1 MLAYIKLIRVHQWA
15 KNTFIFVPIFFAGQA
30 FKWDHY
36 PNLIQ
41 GFFAFSFMASA
52 IYILNDYRDREV
64 DRLHPKKRF
73 RPLASGAA
81 NVYVSF
87 ALLGALLASSL
98 FIAFSLD
105 RNFLILLSIYGLM
118 NVAYTFGLKNL
129 SIVDIF
135 IVASGF
141 LFRIYSGSVLSGV
154 QISHW
159 LAIMVMLLSLLLALA
174 KRRDDLVLGKDGAV
188 VRKSSRNYNVEF
200 INACL
205 AIFAGIIIVAYIMY
219 TVSPEVTQRLNTQW
233 LFGTTIFVIAGVMRY
248 LQITFVSENSGSPT
262 AILLKDKFI
271 ILTLL
276 GWIVSF
282 YLIIYIH

>member
-1 MLAYIKLIRVHQWA
+1 M
-15 KNTFIFVPIFFAGQA
+15 
-30 FKWDHY
+30 
-36 PNLIQ
+36 
-41 GFFAFSFMASA
+41 
-52 IYILNDYRDREV
+52 
-64 DRLHPKKRF
+64 
-73 RPLASGAA
+73 
-81 NVYVSF
+81 
-87 ALLGALLASSL
+87 
-98 FIAFSLD
+98 
-105 RNFLILLSIYGLM
+105 
-118 NVAYTFGLKNL
+118 
-129 SIVDIF
+129 
-135 IVASGF
+135 
-141 LFRIYSGSVLSGV
+141 
-154 QISHW
+154 
-159 LAIMVMLLSLLLALA
+159 
-174 KRRDDLVLGKDGAV
+174 LGKDGAV

-282 YLIIYIH
+282 YLIIYFH